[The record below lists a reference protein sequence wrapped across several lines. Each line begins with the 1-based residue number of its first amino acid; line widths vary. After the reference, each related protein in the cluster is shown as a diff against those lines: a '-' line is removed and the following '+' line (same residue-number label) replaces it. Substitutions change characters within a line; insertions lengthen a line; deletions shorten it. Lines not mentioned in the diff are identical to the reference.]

1 MRQQFLNLTCPLRAQ
16 ASENVLQVGI
26 RIMPVELG
34 RLDQAHQR
42 SSAFATS

>member
-1 MRQQFLNLTCPLRAQ
+1 MRQQLPNLTRPLRRQ
-16 ASENVLQVGI
+16 ASKNVLQISI

-42 SSAFATS
+42 RRTLTAA